1 MKKTLTQKQI
11 ADYEQLCR
19 DRDSGRL
26 LTPDGL
32 RFICAAYNYDPE
44 AIGQHF
50 LEQLADMKF
59 AQMMEEVAREEGRKA
74 LEENERLKKD
84 ETFVVPE
91 STYRKCLAIIENMKK
106 EDK

>member
-19 DRDSGRL
+19 DRDNGRL

-32 RFICAAYNYDPE
+32 RFICAAHNYDPE

-50 LEQLADMKF
+50 LERLADMKF
-59 AQMMEEVAREEGRKA
+59 AQMMKEVAREEGQKA

-91 STYRKCLAIIENMKK
+91 STYRKCLATIENMKI
-106 EDK
+106 EEQ